1 MEEYSEKEA
10 KKKAVEMD
18 AEILKMVAK
27 ELAPSKSLLTVDYM
41 DLINGMDESSPAEVA
56 KLKKL
61 VSEMSAMLTKSG
73 TSVDEAFKWALKK

>member
-1 MEEYSEKEA
+1 M
-10 KKKAVEMD
+10 
-18 AEILKMVAK
+18 KMVAK

-41 DLINGMDESSPAEVA
+41 DLINGMDESSPAEIA